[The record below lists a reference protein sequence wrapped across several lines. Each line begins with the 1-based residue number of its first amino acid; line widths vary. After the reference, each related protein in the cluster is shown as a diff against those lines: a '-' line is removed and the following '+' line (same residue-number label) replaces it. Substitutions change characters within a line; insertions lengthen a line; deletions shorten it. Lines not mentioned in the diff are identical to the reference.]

1 MHYSSYYKLYFNFII
16 EINALLANR
25 LRGSDLERAQSI
37 VRLALTELG
46 GGPRRVEQRLRST
59 LLWCRDPNYRCL
71 MFDSSPQEIAA
82 SWMYRD
88 PAHSPCR
95 SATAHHKEHA
105 QRLQFIAHELRLS
118 RTRRKG
124 LVRAATVTAASA
136 ARLARENAT
145 NRKNQHLRNT
155 GAEYRVDY
163 VKADKRRRRIDLERL
178 TLDYTERLIKLQMA
192 GWIVVF
198 QTIILPEHARP
209 TIGRMRMWGLAGSP
223 DAQDGA
229 KTLRDIQRAALPTKG
244 SSGRL
249 GGFWVLQ
256 AHDSNQLHMHS
267 HVAFRSQQEFE
278 AYQQRLKSAYADH
291 TYQYR
296 NFRVVGAFGVGTPVE
311 QNAIDTQVLPHANDI
326 RRSVIY
332 SMREFDQEVNLLP
345 GRRHAS
351 FGALIVKKPLSA
363 NEAGGP
369 AESTIGGRSEDN
381 RIKHYKALHWSPG
394 NPICVSLVPSTSV
407 ASVVF
412 EASHLRPQIRAPP
425 THCNVFQGCSIR
437 VLCSYSIRHF

>member
-1 MHYSSYYKLYFNFII
+1 MYHNYIN
-16 EINALLANR
+16 EINDLLAIR
-25 LRGSDLERAQSI
+25 LRGFHLQQAQSI
-37 VRLALTELG
+37 ALSSLTELG

-59 LLWCRDPNYRCL
+59 LAWCRDPSYRRL
-71 MFDSSPQEIAA
+71 MFDSSPHEIAA

-88 PAHSPCR
+88 PTHSPCR
-95 SATAHHKEHA
+95 SAASHHREHA
-105 QRLQFIAHELRLS
+105 KRIQFIGHELRLS
-118 RTRRKG
+118 KDLRKG
-124 LVRAATVTAASA
+124 LARAAAATAASA
-136 ARLARENAT
+136 ARLGRENT
-145 NRKNQHLRNT
+145 SNKKNQRLRSK
-155 GAEYRVDY
+155 GASHRVDY
-163 VKADKRRRRIDLERL
+163 VKAEQWRRRIDLDRQ
-178 TLDYTERLIKLQMA
+178 TLGYTKRLIELQIA

-198 QTIILPEHARP
+198 QTIILPEHVRP
-209 TIGRMRMWGLAGSP
+209 TMRRMRLWGLAGSP

-244 SSGRL
+244 SSRRL

-267 HVAFRSQQEFE
+267 HVAFRTQQEFE
-278 AYQQRLKSAYADH
+278 IYQQRLKAAYADH

-296 NFRVVGAFGVGTPVE
+296 HFRVVGAFGVGTPVE

-332 SMREFDQEVNLLP
+332 SMREFVQEVNLLP

-369 AESTIGGRSEDN
+369 AESTIGVRPEDN
-381 RIKHYKALHWSPG
+381 RIKHFHCSPE
-394 NPICVSLVPSTSV
+394 NPICVSLVPSTGV
-407 ASVVF
+407 TSVVF
-412 EASHLRPQIRAPP
+412 EVSHLRPQIRAPP
-425 THCNVFQGCSIR
+425 THCNVFQGCSIS